1 MNDMRIP
8 KLKAVTITSAKSWFK
23 RMHLLGLMFHPDN
36 EPEEIFQIVNRVPQF
51 SGMECV
57 QIRQCLDRLIAALGD
72 KVYDIAFDVV
82 SATFHTRAER
92 RAISANC
99 G

>member
-1 MNDMRIP
+1 MISTRIP
-8 KLKAVTITSAKSWFK
+8 NLTTTTPAAAKSWFK

-36 EPEEIFQIVNRVPQF
+36 EPEEIFQIVSRVPQF

>member
-36 EPEEIFQIVNRVPQF
+36 EPEEIFQIVSRVPQF